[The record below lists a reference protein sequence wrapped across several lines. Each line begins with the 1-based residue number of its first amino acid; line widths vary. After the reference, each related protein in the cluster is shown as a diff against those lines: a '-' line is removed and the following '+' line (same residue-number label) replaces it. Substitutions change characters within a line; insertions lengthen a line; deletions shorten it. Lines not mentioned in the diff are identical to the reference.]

1 MPTGKQIEAAR
12 QNIRKA
18 QLKWQS
24 MSPAERSRSNP
35 EGRRR
40 VKAGRNG
47 KGDHYHIEVR
57 DKFYFELFRTHD
69 VGNDIQRVDGRQAD
83 GRWMTLKWLV
93 PKSQARINDGQLVG
107 TTDAAKHIL
116 SQLEP
121 QPRRIKGDIFHA
133 KNPARHLAHA
143 PVRTPRPR
151 HGTPWPSPSASHG
164 ARAGLRRTF

>member
-57 DKFYFELFRTHD
+57 DKFYFELFRTHEI
-69 VGNDIQRVDGRQAD
+69 GEGIQRVDGRQAD
-83 GRWMTLKWLV
+83 GRWMTLKWLL
-93 PKSQARINDGQLVG
+93 PKSQVEINDGRLIG
-107 TTDAAKHIL
+107 TTEEAQQIL
-116 SQLEP
+116 SQLDP

-133 KNPARHLAHA
+133 KHPARHHAHA
-143 PVRTPRPR
+143 PMPASRVRTP
-151 HGTPWPSPSASHG
+151 WPASVSHHP